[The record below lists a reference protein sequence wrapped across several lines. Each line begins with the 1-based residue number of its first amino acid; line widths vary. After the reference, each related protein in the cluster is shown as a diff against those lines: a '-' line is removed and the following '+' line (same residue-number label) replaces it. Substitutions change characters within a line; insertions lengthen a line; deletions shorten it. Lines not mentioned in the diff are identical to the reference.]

1 MLLHLPIVIMASL
14 SPMPVA
20 DAIPQLDVAKEC
32 RFEGGSSEIY
42 DRCMHDENEAL
53 EELRTTWTKVGSAD
67 RASCVAEA
75 TNGVYASYI
84 ELLTCLEMARDL
96 AQAKEREENSRAN
109 AETAPA
115 QPAQPVGDRPR

>member
-32 RFEGGSSEIY
+32 RFEGGTSEIY
-42 DRCMHDENEAL
+42 DRCMRDENEAL
-53 EELRTTWTKVGSAD
+53 EELRTTWTKVGAAD
-67 RASCVAEA
+67 RASCTAEA
-75 TNGVYASYI
+75 TNGGYASYI

-96 AQAKEREENSRAN
+96 AQAKEREDNPRASSD
-109 AETAPA
+109 T
-115 QPAQPVGDRPR
+115 QPAQTAEPVGDRPR